1 MKRGKTSSDFSKR
14 ILFCA
19 LCTLSGAG
27 VMASPLNGT
36 LSDADI
42 VQVIAQNGKTVKG
55 VVTDNFGPVIGAN
68 VLVKGTTN
76 GVITDVDGKFV
87 LSDVPEDAVL
97 QISFIGYVT
106 QEIKVAGKTEFNVQM
121 SEDAKALEEVV
132 VVGYGSQKKVNLTG
146 SIGKVDSKVLESR
159 PITSTT
165 SALQGTIPNLQIT
178 NSSGEPGQ
186 SASINVRGT
195 TSINGGSPL
204 VLVDGV
210 EMSLD
215 LVNPNDI
222 ENVTVLKDAAASAIY
237 GVRAAFGV
245 ILVTTK
251 NPSKAEKTSVSYS
264 GNFSFSTPS
273 VMPEFITSQSQFAE
287 WMNEACRNG
296 NVPTKYRDD
305 VIAKMKAYEAD
316 PKNNPEYEVIDGQ
329 LYYYG
334 YSNFRDKM
342 IKKSSFTQ
350 RHKINVTGGSE
361 KTRFYTSVGFL
372 DQNGIYKVGDDNYK
386 QLNSRINVENQTTD
400 WMKLGFKALYNYST
414 QDKPH
419 TYQGKDV
426 WERVVFSLPTDFI
439 DAWQKD
445 PRYPE
450 LDKFAGMY
458 SQNNAY
464 AILDNAGRKK
474 YDQHDIWMTATAD
487 FDILKGWK
495 AHVDF
500 NYNLNYEK
508 ASDHSKPIKFFDG
521 SFNETYGETVVN
533 NFVMNNYNTSYYS
546 FNAYT
551 EYENTFAEKHY
562 LKAMVGFNQELTKYS
577 TFSGTR
583 YDILNDELPSLSLG
597 SGNKD
602 VSQNGYEWA
611 LRGGFFRLNYI
622 YNDRYLFEFNGR
634 YDGTSR
640 FPSDNRFVFLPSFS
654 AAWRISEES
663 FMQGT
668 RDWLDNLKLRASYGI
683 LGNQMISS
691 SDWSGNTKYYP
702 YIPFMSNGTSTNW
715 LFGDSYA
722 TTINPGNLVSASLTW
737 EKVATMNFGL
747 DATFLN
753 QRLDM
758 SFDYYV
764 RTTSDMLIKTSYPG
778 VLGTTA
784 PPENSAELKTRG
796 WEMTLNWKDRIGKDF
811 GYELGFV
818 LSDSQA
824 EITKYN
830 NPTGDINTYYEGK
843 KVGDIWGF
851 EVEGLFQSDEEAQ
864 NWYDQSKIAN
874 VQWGAGDIKIK
885 DLDGDGKIDYAKDT
899 KTNGSGTLQDHGD
912 QTIIG
917 NTTPRYQYGIT
928 ANLTYKDFYL
938 NLFFQGVGKRDAWF
952 SGNAFWP
959 AATQYYNVQKWH
971 VEESWSPENPDAYL
985 PIPRATDSRNRG
997 VKTDRYLQDA
1007 SYCRLKNLTVG
1018 WNLPKQWISKVFLTN
1033 ATVYVSGENLFYI
1046 SKIKGPYDPEAIG
1059 GSGNMVY
1066 PFMKTY
1072 SLGINLTF

>member
-36 LSDADI
+36 LSDA
-42 VQVIAQNGKTVKG
+42 AQNGKTVKG

-245 ILVTTK
+245 VLVTTK

-264 GNFSFSTPS
+264 GNFSFAKPS
-273 VMPEFITSQSQFAE
+273 IMPEFLTSQSQFAE
-287 WMNEACRNG
+287 WMNQACING
-296 NVPTKYRDD
+296 NVATKYRDD

-334 YSNFRDKM
+334 YSDFKEKM
-342 IKKSSFTQ
+342 IKDVTPTQ
-350 RHKINVTGGSE
+350 RHNINITGGSE
-361 KTRFYTSVGFL
+361 KTRFYTSVGYL
-372 DQNGIYKVGDDNYK
+372 NQEGLYKVGDDNYK
-386 QLNSRINVENQTTD
+386 QLNTRINVENQTTK

-414 QDKPH
+414 QDKPF
-419 TYQGKDV
+419 TYDGKDV
-426 WERVVFSLPTDFI
+426 WKRVIYTLPTDFI

-450 LDKFAGMY
+450 LDKFDGMY
-458 SQNNAY
+458 SENNAY
-464 AILDNAGRKK
+464 ALLKDGGRNK
-474 YDQHDIWMTATAD
+474 YDQHDVWLTATAD

-500 NYNLNYEK
+500 NYNLNYKK
-508 ASDHSKPIKFFDG
+508 ASAHSKPIKFFDG
-521 SFNETYGETVVN
+521 SFNETYGRTSTN
-533 NFVMNNYNTSYYS
+533 YYQMTNYNTSYYS

-551 EYENTFAEKHY
+551 DYEHTFAEKHY

-577 TFSGTR
+577 TFSGKR

-597 SGNKD
+597 SGNHE

-702 YIPFMSNGTSTNW
+702 YIPFMSNSTSTYW
-715 LFGDSYA
+715 LFGDTYA
-722 TTINPGNLVSASLTW
+722 TTINPGNLVSADLTW
-737 EKVATMNFGL
+737 EKVSTMNFGI
-747 DATFLN
+747 DMTFLQ

-758 SFDYYV
+758 SFDYYI
-764 RTTSDMLIKTSYPG
+764 RTTADMLIKTSYPAL
-778 VLGTTA
+778 LGTTA

-796 WEMTLNWKDRIGKDF
+796 WEFTISWRDKIGENFSYD
-811 GYELGFV
+811 LGFV

-830 NPTGDINTYYEGK
+830 NPTGDISTYYEGK
-843 KVGDIWGF
+843 KVGDIWGYR
-851 EVEGLFQSDEEAQ
+851 VEGLFQSDEEAA
-864 NWYDQSKIAN
+864 NWYSQKDIAN
-874 VQWGAGDIKIK
+874 VQWGAGDIKVK
-885 DLDGDGKIDYAKDT
+885 DLNGDGVIDD
-899 KTNGSGTLQDHGD
+899 GIGTLDDHGD
-912 QTIIG
+912 KEVIG

-928 ANLTYKDFYL
+928 ANFTYKNYYL
-938 NLFFQGVGKRDAWF
+938 NLFMQGVGKRDFWP
-952 SGNAFWP
+952 GDEAFWP
-959 AATQYYNVQKWH
+959 AATQYYNAQTWH
-971 VEESWSPENPDAYL
+971 VYDSWTPENPGAYL
-985 PIPRATDSRNRG
+985 PIARATDSRNRG
-997 VKTDRYLQDA
+997 VYTDRYLQNA
-1007 SYCRLKNLTVG
+1007 SYCRMKNITLG
-1018 WNLPKQWISKVFLTN
+1018 WNLPKQWISKINLSN
-1033 ATVYVSGENLFYI
+1033 ASIYVSGENLFEFT
-1046 SKIKGPYDPEAIG
+1046 KIKGPYDPEAAG
-1059 GSGNMVY
+1059 GNGVMLY
-1066 PFMKTY
+1066 PFMRTY

>member
-1 MKRGKTSSDFSKR
+1 MKKGKTSSDYSKR

-19 LCTLSGAG
+19 FFALSGAG
-27 VMASPLNGT
+27 VMASPFGGELPGT
-36 LSDADI
+36 AD
-42 VQVIAQNGKTVKG
+42 VQAVQQNGKTVTG
-55 VVTDNFGPVIGAN
+55 VVTDNMGPVIGAN

-76 GVITDVDGKFV
+76 GVITDIDGKFT
-87 LSDVPEDAVL
+87 LSNVPEDAIL
-97 QISFIGYVT
+97 QISFIGYTT
-106 QEIKVAGKTEFNVQM
+106 QEIKVAGQTTFAVTLK
-121 SEDAKALEEVV
+121 EDSQALEEVI

-146 SIGKVDSKVLESR
+146 SIGQIDSKVLESR
-159 PITSTT
+159 PITSTA

-178 NSSGEPGQ
+178 NTSGQPGA
-186 SASINVRGT
+186 SPSINVRGT

-245 ILVTTK
+245 VLVTTK

-264 GNFSFSTPS
+264 GNFSFAKPS
-273 VMPEFITSQSQFAE
+273 IMPEFLTSQSQFAE
-287 WMNEACRNG
+287 WMNQACING
-296 NVPTKYRDD
+296 NVATKYRDD

-334 YSNFRDKM
+334 YSDFKEKM
-342 IKKSSFTQ
+342 IKDVTPTQ
-350 RHKINVTGGSE
+350 RHNINITGGSE
-361 KTRFYTSVGFL
+361 KTRFYTSVGYL
-372 DQNGIYKVGDDNYK
+372 NQEGLYKVGDDNYK
-386 QLNSRINVENQTTD
+386 QLNTRINVENQTTK

-414 QDKPH
+414 QDKPF
-419 TYQGKDV
+419 TYDGKDV
-426 WERVVFSLPTDFI
+426 WKRVIYTLPTDFI

-450 LDKFAGMY
+450 LDKFDGMY
-458 SQNNAY
+458 SENNAY
-464 AILDNAGRKK
+464 ALLKDGGRNK
-474 YDQHDIWMTATAD
+474 YDQHDVWLTATAD

-500 NYNLNYEK
+500 NYNLNYKK
-508 ASDHSKPIKFFDG
+508 ASAHSKPIKFFDG
-521 SFNETYGETVVN
+521 SFNETYGRTSTN
-533 NFVMNNYNTSYYS
+533 YYQMTNYNTSYYS

-551 EYENTFAEKHY
+551 DYEHTFAEKHY

-577 TFSGTR
+577 TFSGKR

-597 SGNKD
+597 SGNHE

-702 YIPFMSNGTSTNW
+702 YIPFMSNSTSTYW
-715 LFGDSYA
+715 LFGDTYA
-722 TTINPGNLVSASLTW
+722 TTINPGNLVSADLTW
-737 EKVATMNFGL
+737 EKVSTMNFGI
-747 DATFLN
+747 DMTFLQ

-758 SFDYYV
+758 SFDYYI
-764 RTTSDMLIKTSYPG
+764 RTTADMLIKTSYPAL
-778 VLGTTA
+778 LGTTA

-796 WEMTLNWKDRIGKDF
+796 WEFTISWRDKIGENFSYD
-811 GYELGFV
+811 LGFV

-830 NPTGDINTYYEGK
+830 NPTGDISTYYEGK
-843 KVGDIWGF
+843 KVGDIWGYR
-851 EVEGLFQSDEEAQ
+851 VEGLFQSDEEAA
-864 NWYDQSKIAN
+864 NWYSQKDIAN
-874 VQWGAGDIKIK
+874 VQWGAGDIKVK
-885 DLDGDGKIDYAKDT
+885 DLNGDGVIDD
-899 KTNGSGTLQDHGD
+899 GIGTLDDHGD
-912 QTIIG
+912 KEVIG

-928 ANLTYKDFYL
+928 ANFTYKNYYL
-938 NLFFQGVGKRDAWF
+938 NLFMQGVGKRDFWP
-952 SGNAFWP
+952 GDEAFWP
-959 AATQYYNVQKWH
+959 AATQYYNAQTWH
-971 VEESWSPENPDAYL
+971 VYDSWTPENPGAYL
-985 PIPRATDSRNRG
+985 PIARATDSRNRG
-997 VKTDRYLQDA
+997 VYTDRYLQNA
-1007 SYCRLKNLTVG
+1007 SYCRMKNITLG
-1018 WNLPKQWISKVFLTN
+1018 WNLPKQWISKINLSN
-1033 ATVYVSGENLFYI
+1033 ASIYVSGENLFEFT
-1046 SKIKGPYDPEAIG
+1046 KIKGPYDPEAAG
-1059 GSGNMVY
+1059 GNGVMLY
-1066 PFMKTY
+1066 PFMRTY

>member
-19 LCTLSGAG
+19 LCTLTSAG

-245 ILVTTK
+245 VLVTTK

-264 GNFSFSTPS
+264 GNFSFAKPS
-273 VMPEFITSQSQFAE
+273 IMPEFLTSQSQFAE
-287 WMNEACRNG
+287 WMNQACING
-296 NVPTKYRDD
+296 NVATKYRDD

-334 YSNFRDKM
+334 YSDFKEKM
-342 IKKSSFTQ
+342 IKDVTPTQ
-350 RHKINVTGGSE
+350 RHNINITGGSE
-361 KTRFYTSVGFL
+361 KTRFYTSVGYL
-372 DQNGIYKVGDDNYK
+372 NQEGLYKVGDDNYK
-386 QLNSRINVENQTTD
+386 QLNTRINVENQTTK

-414 QDKPH
+414 QDKPF
-419 TYQGKDV
+419 TYDGKDV
-426 WERVVFSLPTDFI
+426 WKRVIYTLPTDFI

-450 LDKFAGMY
+450 LDKFDGMY
-458 SQNNAY
+458 SENNAY
-464 AILDNAGRKK
+464 ALLKDGGRNK
-474 YDQHDIWMTATAD
+474 YDQHDVWLTATAD

-500 NYNLNYEK
+500 NYNLNYKK
-508 ASDHSKPIKFFDG
+508 ASAHSKPIKFFDG
-521 SFNETYGETVVN
+521 SFNETYGRTSTN
-533 NFVMNNYNTSYYS
+533 YYQMTNYNTSYYS

-551 EYENTFAEKHY
+551 DYEHTFAEKHY

-577 TFSGTR
+577 TFSGKR

-597 SGNKD
+597 SGNHE

-702 YIPFMSNGTSTNW
+702 YIPFMSNSTSTYW
-715 LFGDSYA
+715 LFGDTYA
-722 TTINPGNLVSASLTW
+722 TTINPGNLVSADLTW
-737 EKVATMNFGL
+737 EKVSTMNFGI
-747 DATFLN
+747 DMTFLQ

-758 SFDYYV
+758 SFDYYI
-764 RTTSDMLIKTSYPG
+764 RTTADMLIKTSYPAL
-778 VLGTTA
+778 LGTTA

-796 WEMTLNWKDRIGKDF
+796 WEFTISWRDKIGENFSYD
-811 GYELGFV
+811 LGFV

-830 NPTGDINTYYEGK
+830 NPTGDISTYYEGK
-843 KVGDIWGF
+843 KVGDIWGYR
-851 EVEGLFQSDEEAQ
+851 VEGLFQSDEEAA
-864 NWYDQSKIAN
+864 NWYSQKDIAN
-874 VQWGAGDIKIK
+874 VQWGAGDIKVK
-885 DLDGDGKIDYAKDT
+885 DLNDDGVIDDGI
-899 KTNGSGTLQDHGD
+899 GTLDDHGD
-912 QTIIG
+912 KEVIG

-928 ANLTYKDFYL
+928 ANFTYKNYYL
-938 NLFFQGVGKRDAWF
+938 NLFMQGVGKRDFWP
-952 SGNAFWP
+952 GDEAFWP
-959 AATQYYNVQKWH
+959 AATQYYNAQTWH
-971 VEESWSPENPDAYL
+971 VYDSWTPENPGAYL
-985 PIPRATDSRNRG
+985 PIARATDSRNRG
-997 VKTDRYLQDA
+997 VYTDRYLQNA
-1007 SYCRLKNLTVG
+1007 SYCRMKNITLG
-1018 WNLPKQWISKVFLTN
+1018 WNLPKQWISKINLSN
-1033 ATVYVSGENLFYI
+1033 ASIYVSGENLFEFT
-1046 SKIKGPYDPEAIG
+1046 KIKGPYDPEAAG
-1059 GSGNMVY
+1059 GNGVMLY
-1066 PFMKTY
+1066 PFMRTY

>member
-1 MKRGKTSSDFSKR
+1 M
-14 ILFCA
+14 
-19 LCTLSGAG
+19 
-27 VMASPLNGT
+27 
-36 LSDADI
+36 
-42 VQVIAQNGKTVKG
+42 KG

-245 ILVTTK
+245 VLVTTK

-264 GNFSFSTPS
+264 GNFSFAKPS
-273 VMPEFITSQSQFAE
+273 IMPEFLTSQSQFAE
-287 WMNEACRNG
+287 WMNQACING
-296 NVPTKYRDD
+296 NVATKYRDD

-334 YSNFRDKM
+334 YSDFKEKM
-342 IKKSSFTQ
+342 IKDVTPTQ
-350 RHKINVTGGSE
+350 RHNINITGGSE
-361 KTRFYTSVGFL
+361 KTRFYTSVGYL
-372 DQNGIYKVGDDNYK
+372 NQEGLYKVGDDNYK
-386 QLNSRINVENQTTD
+386 QLNTRINVENQTTK

-414 QDKPH
+414 QDKPF
-419 TYQGKDV
+419 TYDGKDV
-426 WERVVFSLPTDFI
+426 WKRVIYTLPTDFI

-450 LDKFAGMY
+450 LDKFDGMY
-458 SQNNAY
+458 SENNAY
-464 AILDNAGRKK
+464 ALLKDGGRNK
-474 YDQHDIWMTATAD
+474 YDQHDVWLTATAD

-500 NYNLNYEK
+500 NYNLNYKK
-508 ASDHSKPIKFFDG
+508 ASAHSKPIKFFDG
-521 SFNETYGETVVN
+521 SFNETYGRTSTN
-533 NFVMNNYNTSYYS
+533 YYQMTNYNTSYYS

-551 EYENTFAEKHY
+551 DYEHTFAEKHY

-577 TFSGTR
+577 TFSGKR

-597 SGNKD
+597 SGNHE

-702 YIPFMSNGTSTNW
+702 YIPFMSNSTSTYW
-715 LFGDSYA
+715 LFGDTYA
-722 TTINPGNLVSASLTW
+722 TTINPGNLVSADLTW
-737 EKVATMNFGL
+737 EKVSTMNFGI
-747 DATFLN
+747 DMTFLQ

-758 SFDYYV
+758 SFDYYI
-764 RTTSDMLIKTSYPG
+764 RTTADMLIKTSYPAL
-778 VLGTTA
+778 LGTTA

-796 WEMTLNWKDRIGKDF
+796 WEFTISWRDKIGENFSYD
-811 GYELGFV
+811 LGFV

-830 NPTGDINTYYEGK
+830 NPTGDISTYYEGK
-843 KVGDIWGF
+843 KVGDIWGYR
-851 EVEGLFQSDEEAQ
+851 VEGLFQSDEEAA
-864 NWYDQSKIAN
+864 NWYSQKDIAN
-874 VQWGAGDIKIK
+874 VQWGAGDIKVK
-885 DLDGDGKIDYAKDT
+885 DLNDDGVIDDGI
-899 KTNGSGTLQDHGD
+899 GTLDDHGD
-912 QTIIG
+912 KEVIG

-928 ANLTYKDFYL
+928 ANFTYKNYYL
-938 NLFFQGVGKRDAWF
+938 NLFMQGVGKRDFWP
-952 SGNAFWP
+952 GDEAFWP
-959 AATQYYNVQKWH
+959 AATQYYNAQTWH
-971 VEESWSPENPDAYL
+971 VYDSWTPENPGAYL
-985 PIPRATDSRNRG
+985 PIARATDSRNRG
-997 VKTDRYLQDA
+997 VYTDRYLQNA
-1007 SYCRLKNLTVG
+1007 SYCRMKNITLG
-1018 WNLPKQWISKVFLTN
+1018 WNLPKQWISKINLSN
-1033 ATVYVSGENLFYI
+1033 ASIYVSGENLFEFT
-1046 SKIKGPYDPEAIG
+1046 KIKGPYDPEAAG
-1059 GSGNMVY
+1059 GNGVMLY
-1066 PFMKTY
+1066 PFMRTY

>member
-76 GVITDVDGKFV
+76 GVITDVDGK
-87 LSDVPEDAVL
+87 L
-97 QISFIGYVT
+97 
-106 QEIKVAGKTEFNVQM
+106 M

-245 ILVTTK
+245 VLVTTK

-264 GNFSFSTPS
+264 GNFSFAKPS
-273 VMPEFITSQSQFAE
+273 IMPEFLTSQSQFAE
-287 WMNEACRNG
+287 WMNQACING
-296 NVPTKYRDD
+296 NVATKYRDD

-334 YSNFRDKM
+334 YSDFKEKM
-342 IKKSSFTQ
+342 IKDVTPTQ
-350 RHKINVTGGSE
+350 RHNINITGGSE
-361 KTRFYTSVGFL
+361 KTRFYTSVGYL
-372 DQNGIYKVGDDNYK
+372 NQEGLYKVGDDNYK
-386 QLNSRINVENQTTD
+386 QLNTRINVENQTTK

-414 QDKPH
+414 QDKPF
-419 TYQGKDV
+419 TYDGKDV
-426 WERVVFSLPTDFI
+426 WKRVIYTLPTDFI

-450 LDKFAGMY
+450 LDKFDGMY
-458 SQNNAY
+458 SENNAY
-464 AILDNAGRKK
+464 ALLKDGGRNK
-474 YDQHDIWMTATAD
+474 YDQHDVWLTATAD

-500 NYNLNYEK
+500 NYNLNYKK
-508 ASDHSKPIKFFDG
+508 ASAHSKPIKFFDG
-521 SFNETYGETVVN
+521 SFNETYGRTSTN
-533 NFVMNNYNTSYYS
+533 YYQMTNYNTSYYS

-551 EYENTFAEKHY
+551 DYEHTFAEKHY

-577 TFSGTR
+577 TFSGKR

-597 SGNKD
+597 SGNHE

-702 YIPFMSNGTSTNW
+702 YIPFMSNSTSTYW
-715 LFGDSYA
+715 LFGDTYA
-722 TTINPGNLVSASLTW
+722 TTINPGNLVSADLTW
-737 EKVATMNFGL
+737 EKVSTMNFGI
-747 DATFLN
+747 DMTFLQ

-758 SFDYYV
+758 SFDYYI
-764 RTTSDMLIKTSYPG
+764 RTTADMLIKTSYPAL
-778 VLGTTA
+778 LGTTA

-796 WEMTLNWKDRIGKDF
+796 WEFTISWRDKIGENFSYD
-811 GYELGFV
+811 LGFV

-830 NPTGDINTYYEGK
+830 NPTGDISTYYEGK
-843 KVGDIWGF
+843 KVGDIWGYR
-851 EVEGLFQSDEEAQ
+851 VEGLFQSDEEAA
-864 NWYDQSKIAN
+864 NWYSQKDIAN
-874 VQWGAGDIKIK
+874 VQWGAGDIKVK
-885 DLDGDGKIDYAKDT
+885 DLNGDGVIDD
-899 KTNGSGTLQDHGD
+899 GIGTLDDHGD
-912 QTIIG
+912 KEVIG

-928 ANLTYKDFYL
+928 ANFTYKNYYL
-938 NLFFQGVGKRDAWF
+938 NLFMQGVGKRDFWP
-952 SGNAFWP
+952 GDEAFWP
-959 AATQYYNVQKWH
+959 AATQYYNAQTWH
-971 VEESWSPENPDAYL
+971 VYDSWTPENPGAYL
-985 PIPRATDSRNRG
+985 PIARATDSRNRG
-997 VKTDRYLQDA
+997 VYTDRYLQNA
-1007 SYCRLKNLTVG
+1007 SYCRMKNITLG
-1018 WNLPKQWISKVFLTN
+1018 WNLPKQWISKINLSN
-1033 ATVYVSGENLFYI
+1033 ASIYVSGENLFEFT
-1046 SKIKGPYDPEAIG
+1046 KIKGPYDPEAAG
-1059 GSGNMVY
+1059 GNGVMLY
-1066 PFMKTY
+1066 PFMRTY

>member
-1 MKRGKTSSDFSKR
+1 M
-14 ILFCA
+14 L
-19 LCTLSGAG
+19 
-27 VMASPLNGT
+27 
-36 LSDADI
+36 
-42 VQVIAQNGKTVKG
+42 AQNGKTVKG

-245 ILVTTK
+245 VLVTTK

-264 GNFSFSTPS
+264 GNFSFAKPS
-273 VMPEFITSQSQFAE
+273 IMPEFLTSQSQFAE
-287 WMNEACRNG
+287 WMNQACING
-296 NVPTKYRDD
+296 NVATKYRDD

-334 YSNFRDKM
+334 YSDFKEKM
-342 IKKSSFTQ
+342 IKDVTPTQ
-350 RHKINVTGGSE
+350 RHNINITGGSE
-361 KTRFYTSVGFL
+361 KTRFYTSVGYL
-372 DQNGIYKVGDDNYK
+372 NQEGLYKVGDDNYK
-386 QLNSRINVENQTTD
+386 QLNTRINVENQTTK

-414 QDKPH
+414 QDKPF
-419 TYQGKDV
+419 TYDGKDV
-426 WERVVFSLPTDFI
+426 WKRVIYTLPTDFI

-450 LDKFAGMY
+450 LDKFDGMY
-458 SQNNAY
+458 SENNAY
-464 AILDNAGRKK
+464 ALLKDGGRNK
-474 YDQHDIWMTATAD
+474 YDQHDVWLTATAD

-500 NYNLNYEK
+500 NYNLNYKK
-508 ASDHSKPIKFFDG
+508 ASAHSKPIKFFDG
-521 SFNETYGETVVN
+521 SFNETYGRTSTN
-533 NFVMNNYNTSYYS
+533 YYQMTNYNTSYYS

-551 EYENTFAEKHY
+551 DYEHTFAEKHY

-577 TFSGTR
+577 TFSGKR

-597 SGNKD
+597 SGNHE

-702 YIPFMSNGTSTNW
+702 YIPFMSNSTSTYW
-715 LFGDSYA
+715 LFGDTYA
-722 TTINPGNLVSASLTW
+722 TTINPGNLVSADLTW
-737 EKVATMNFGL
+737 EKVSTMNFGI
-747 DATFLN
+747 DMTFLQ

-758 SFDYYV
+758 SFDYYI
-764 RTTSDMLIKTSYPG
+764 RTTADMLIKTSYPAL
-778 VLGTTA
+778 LGTTA

-796 WEMTLNWKDRIGKDF
+796 WEFTISWRDKIGENFSYD
-811 GYELGFV
+811 LGFV

-830 NPTGDINTYYEGK
+830 NPTGDISTYYEGK
-843 KVGDIWGF
+843 KVGDIWGYR
-851 EVEGLFQSDEEAQ
+851 VEGLFQSDEEAA
-864 NWYDQSKIAN
+864 NWYSQKDIAN
-874 VQWGAGDIKIK
+874 VQWGAGDIKVK
-885 DLDGDGKIDYAKDT
+885 DLNGDGVIDD
-899 KTNGSGTLQDHGD
+899 GIGTLDDHGD
-912 QTIIG
+912 KEVIG

-928 ANLTYKDFYL
+928 ANFTYKNYYL
-938 NLFFQGVGKRDAWF
+938 NLFMQGVGKRDFWP
-952 SGNAFWP
+952 GDEAFWP
-959 AATQYYNVQKWH
+959 AATQYYNAQTWH
-971 VEESWSPENPDAYL
+971 VYDSWTPENPGAYL
-985 PIPRATDSRNRG
+985 PIARATDSRNRG
-997 VKTDRYLQDA
+997 VYTDRYLQNA
-1007 SYCRLKNLTVG
+1007 SYCRMKNITLG
-1018 WNLPKQWISKVFLTN
+1018 WNLPKQWISKINLSN
-1033 ATVYVSGENLFYI
+1033 ASIYVSGENLFEFT
-1046 SKIKGPYDPEAIG
+1046 KIKGPYDPEAAG
-1059 GSGNMVY
+1059 GNGVMLY
-1066 PFMKTY
+1066 PFMRTY

>member
-1 MKRGKTSSDFSKR
+1 M
-14 ILFCA
+14 
-19 LCTLSGAG
+19 
-27 VMASPLNGT
+27 
-36 LSDADI
+36 
-42 VQVIAQNGKTVKG
+42 
-55 VVTDNFGPVIGAN
+55 
-68 VLVKGTTN
+68 
-76 GVITDVDGKFV
+76 
-87 LSDVPEDAVL
+87 L

-245 ILVTTK
+245 VLVTTK

-264 GNFSFSTPS
+264 GNFSFAKPS
-273 VMPEFITSQSQFAE
+273 IMPEFLTSQSQFAE
-287 WMNEACRNG
+287 WMNQACING
-296 NVPTKYRDD
+296 NVATKYRDD

-334 YSNFRDKM
+334 YSDFKEKM
-342 IKKSSFTQ
+342 IKDVTPTQ
-350 RHKINVTGGSE
+350 RHNINITGGSE
-361 KTRFYTSVGFL
+361 KTRFYTSVGYL
-372 DQNGIYKVGDDNYK
+372 NQEGLYKVGDDNYK
-386 QLNSRINVENQTTD
+386 QLNTRINVENQTTK

-414 QDKPH
+414 QDKPF
-419 TYQGKDV
+419 TYDGKDV
-426 WERVVFSLPTDFI
+426 WKRVIYTLPTDFI

-450 LDKFAGMY
+450 LDKFDGMY
-458 SQNNAY
+458 SENNAY
-464 AILDNAGRKK
+464 ALLKDGGRNK
-474 YDQHDIWMTATAD
+474 YDQHDVWLTATAD

-500 NYNLNYEK
+500 NYNLNYKK
-508 ASDHSKPIKFFDG
+508 ASAHSKPIKFFDG
-521 SFNETYGETVVN
+521 SFNETYGRTSTN
-533 NFVMNNYNTSYYS
+533 YYQMTNYNTSYYS

-551 EYENTFAEKHY
+551 DYEHTFAEKHY

-577 TFSGTR
+577 TFSGKR

-597 SGNKD
+597 SGNHE

-702 YIPFMSNGTSTNW
+702 YIPFMSNSTSTYW
-715 LFGDSYA
+715 LFGDTYA
-722 TTINPGNLVSASLTW
+722 TTINPGNLVSADLTW
-737 EKVATMNFGL
+737 EKVSTMNFGI
-747 DATFLN
+747 DMTFLQ

-758 SFDYYV
+758 SFDYYI
-764 RTTSDMLIKTSYPG
+764 RTTADMLIKTSYPAL
-778 VLGTTA
+778 LGTTA

-796 WEMTLNWKDRIGKDF
+796 WEFTISWRDKIGENFSYD
-811 GYELGFV
+811 LGFV

-830 NPTGDINTYYEGK
+830 NPTGDISTYYEGK
-843 KVGDIWGF
+843 KVGDIWGYR
-851 EVEGLFQSDEEAQ
+851 VEGLFQSDEEAA
-864 NWYDQSKIAN
+864 NWYSQKDIAN
-874 VQWGAGDIKIK
+874 VQWGAGDIKVK
-885 DLDGDGKIDYAKDT
+885 DLNGDGVIDD
-899 KTNGSGTLQDHGD
+899 GIGTLDDHGD
-912 QTIIG
+912 KEVIG

-928 ANLTYKDFYL
+928 ANFTYKNYYL
-938 NLFFQGVGKRDAWF
+938 NLFMQGVGKRDFWP
-952 SGNAFWP
+952 GDEAFWP
-959 AATQYYNVQKWH
+959 AATQYYNAQTWH
-971 VEESWSPENPDAYL
+971 VYDSWTPENPGAYL
-985 PIPRATDSRNRG
+985 PIARATDSRNRG
-997 VKTDRYLQDA
+997 VYTDRYLQNA
-1007 SYCRLKNLTVG
+1007 SYCRMKNITLG
-1018 WNLPKQWISKVFLTN
+1018 WNLPKQWISKINLSN
-1033 ATVYVSGENLFYI
+1033 ASIYVSGENLFEFT
-1046 SKIKGPYDPEAIG
+1046 KIKGPYDPEAAG
-1059 GSGNMVY
+1059 GNGVMLY
-1066 PFMKTY
+1066 PFMRTY

>member
-1 MKRGKTSSDFSKR
+1 MKRGNTFSDFSKR

-19 LCTLSGAG
+19 LYTFSSAG

-36 LSDADI
+36 LLDADI
-42 VQVIAQNGKTVKG
+42 VQVVAQNGKTIKG
-55 VVTDNFGPVIGAN
+55 VVTDNFGPIIGAN

-76 GVITDVDGKFV
+76 GVITDVNGKFI
-87 LSDVPEDAVL
+87 LSNVPENAVL
-97 QISFIGYVT
+97 QISYIGYVT
-106 QEIKVAGKTEFNVQM
+106 QEIKVAGKIEFNVQM

-222 ENVTVLKDAAASAIY
+222 ANVTVLKDAAASAIY

-245 ILVTTK
+245 VLVTTK

-264 GNFSFSTPS
+264 GNFSFAKPS
-273 VMPEFITSQSQFAE
+273 IMPEFLDSQSQFAE
-287 WMNEACRNG
+287 WMNQACING
-296 NVPTKYRDD
+296 NVATKYRDD

-316 PKNNPEYEVIDGQ
+316 PVNNPEYEVIDGQ

-334 YSNFRDKM
+334 YSDFKEKM
-342 IKKSSFTQ
+342 IKDVTPTQ
-350 RHKINVTGGSE
+350 RHNINITGGSE
-361 KTRFYTSVGFL
+361 KTRFYTSVGYL
-372 DQNGIYKVGDDNYK
+372 NQDGLYKVGDDNYK
-386 QLNSRINVENQTTD
+386 QLNTRINVENQTTK

-414 QDKPH
+414 QDKPF
-419 TYQGKDV
+419 TYDGKDV
-426 WERVVFSLPTDFI
+426 WKRVIYTLPTDFI
-439 DAWQKD
+439 NAWQKD

-450 LDKFAGMY
+450 LDKFDGLY
-458 SQNNAY
+458 SENNAY
-464 AILDNAGRKK
+464 SLLKDGGRNK
-474 YDQHDIWMTATAD
+474 YDQHDVWLTATAD

-500 NYNLNYEK
+500 NYNLNYKK
-508 ASDHSKPIKFFDG
+508 ASAHSKPIKFFDS
-521 SFNETYGETVVN
+521 SFNETYGRTSTN
-533 NFVMNNYNTSYYS
+533 YYQMSNYNTSYYS

-551 EYENTFAEKHY
+551 DYERTFADKHY

-577 TFSGTR
+577 TFSGKR
-583 YDILNDELPSLSLG
+583 YDILNDQLPSLSLG
-597 SGNKD
+597 SGNHE

-654 AAWRISEES
+654 AAWRISEEA

-702 YIPFMSNGTSTNW
+702 YIPFMSNSTSTYW
-715 LFGDSYA
+715 LFGDTYA
-722 TTINPGNLVSASLTW
+722 TTINPGNLVSADLTW
-737 EKVATMNFGL
+737 EKVSTMNFGI
-747 DATFLN
+747 DMTFLQ

-758 SFDYYV
+758 SFDYYI
-764 RTTSDMLIKTSYPG
+764 RTTADMLIKTSYPAL
-778 VLGTTA
+778 LGTSA

-796 WEMTLNWKDRIGKDF
+796 WEFTISWRDKIGDDF
-811 GYELGFV
+811 SYDLGFV

-830 NPTGDINTYYEGK
+830 NPTGDISTYYEGK
-843 KVGDIWGF
+843 KVGDIWGYR
-851 EVEGLFQSDEEAQ
+851 VEGLFQSDEEAA
-864 NWYDQSKIAN
+864 NWYSQKDIAN
-874 VQWGAGDIKIK
+874 VLWGAGDIKVK
-885 DLDGDGKIDYAKDT
+885 DLNGDGVIDD
-899 KTNGSGTLQDHGD
+899 GIGTLDDHGD
-912 QTIIG
+912 KEVIG

-928 ANLTYKDFYL
+928 ANFTYRNYYL
-938 NLFFQGVGKRDAWF
+938 NLFMQGVGKRDFWP
-952 SGNAFWP
+952 GDEAFWP
-959 AATQYYNVQKWH
+959 AATQYYNAQTWH
-971 VEESWSPENPDAYL
+971 VYDSWTPENPGAYL
-985 PIPRATDSRNRG
+985 PIARATDSRNRG
-997 VKTDRYLQDA
+997 VYTDRYLQNA
-1007 SYCRLKNLTVG
+1007 SYCRMKNITLG
-1018 WNLPKQWISKVFLTN
+1018 WNLPKQWISKINLSNVSI
-1033 ATVYVSGENLFYI
+1033 YVSGENLFEFT
-1046 SKIKGPYDPEAIG
+1046 KIKGPYDPEAAG
-1059 GSGNMVY
+1059 GNGVMLY
-1066 PFMKTY
+1066 PFMRTY

>member
-1 MKRGKTSSDFSKR
+1 MKIGKTSSDFSKR

-19 LCTLSGAG
+19 LCTLTSAG

-55 VVTDNFGPVIGAN
+55 VVTDNFGPVVGAN
-68 VLVKGTTN
+68 VLVKGTSN

-215 LVNPNDI
+215 LVNPSDI
-222 ENVTVLKDAAASAIY
+222 ANVTVLKDAAASAIY

-245 ILVTTK
+245 VLVTTK

-264 GNFSFSTPS
+264 GNFSFAKPS
-273 VMPEFITSQSQFAE
+273 IMPEFLDSQSQFAE
-287 WMNEACRNG
+287 WMNQACING
-296 NVPTKYRDD
+296 NVATKYRDD

-316 PKNNPEYEVIDGQ
+316 PVNNPEYEVIDGQ

-334 YSNFRDKM
+334 YSDFKEKM
-342 IKKSSFTQ
+342 IKDVTPTQ
-350 RHKINVTGGSE
+350 RHNINITGGSE
-361 KTRFYTSVGFL
+361 KTRFYTSVGYL
-372 DQNGIYKVGDDNYK
+372 NQDGLYKVGDDNYK
-386 QLNSRINVENQTTD
+386 QLNTRINVENQTTK

-414 QDKPH
+414 QDKPF
-419 TYQGKDV
+419 TYDGKDV
-426 WERVVFSLPTDFI
+426 WKRVIYTLPTDFI
-439 DAWQKD
+439 NAWQKD

-450 LDKFAGMY
+450 LDQFDGLY
-458 SQNNAY
+458 SENNAY
-464 AILDNAGRKK
+464 SLLKDGGRNK
-474 YDQHDIWMTATAD
+474 YDQHDVWLTATAD

-500 NYNLNYEK
+500 NYNLNYKK
-508 ASDHSKPIKFFDG
+508 ASAHSKPIKFFDS
-521 SFNETYGETVVN
+521 SFNETYGRTSTN
-533 NFVMNNYNTSYYS
+533 YYQMSNYNTSYYS

-551 EYENTFAEKHY
+551 DYEHTFADKHY

-577 TFSGTR
+577 TFSGKR
-583 YDILNDELPSLSLG
+583 YDILNDQLPSLSLG
-597 SGNKD
+597 SGNHE

-654 AAWRISEES
+654 AAWRISEEA

-702 YIPFMSNGTSTNW
+702 YIPFMSNSTSTYW
-715 LFGDSYA
+715 LFGDTYA
-722 TTINPGNLVSASLTW
+722 TTINPGNLVSADLTW
-737 EKVATMNFGL
+737 EKVSTMNFGI
-747 DATFLN
+747 DMTFLQ

-758 SFDYYV
+758 SFDYYI
-764 RTTSDMLIKTSYPG
+764 RTTADMLIKTSYPAL
-778 VLGTTA
+778 LGTSA

-796 WEMTLNWKDRIGKDF
+796 WEFTISWRDKIGDDF
-811 GYELGFV
+811 SYDLGFV

-830 NPTGDINTYYEGK
+830 NPTGDISTYYEGK
-843 KVGDIWGF
+843 KVGDIWGYR
-851 EVEGLFQSDEEAQ
+851 VEGLFQSDEEAA
-864 NWYDQSKIAN
+864 NWYSQKDIAN
-874 VQWGAGDIKIK
+874 VLWGAGDIKVK
-885 DLDGDGKIDYAKDT
+885 DLNGDGVIDD
-899 KTNGSGTLQDHGD
+899 GIGTLDDHGD
-912 QTIIG
+912 KEVIG

-928 ANLTYKDFYL
+928 ANFTYKNYYL
-938 NLFFQGVGKRDAWF
+938 NLFMQGVGKRDFWP
-952 SGNAFWP
+952 GDEAFWP
-959 AATQYYNVQKWH
+959 AATQYYNAQTWH
-971 VEESWSPENPDAYL
+971 VYDSWTPENPGAYL
-985 PIPRATDSRNRG
+985 PIARATDSRNRS
-997 VKTDRYLQDA
+997 VYTDRYLQDA
-1007 SYCRLKNLTVG
+1007 AYCRMKNITLG
-1018 WNLPKQWISKVFLTN
+1018 WNLPKQWISKINLSN
-1033 ATVYVSGENLFYI
+1033 ASIYVSGENLFEFT
-1046 SKIKGPYDPEAIG
+1046 KIKGPYDPEAAG
-1059 GSGNMVY
+1059 GNGVMLY
-1066 PFMKTY
+1066 PFMRTY

>member
-1 MKRGKTSSDFSKR
+1 
-14 ILFCA
+14 
-19 LCTLSGAG
+19 
-27 VMASPLNGT
+27 
-36 LSDADI
+36 
-42 VQVIAQNGKTVKG
+42 
-55 VVTDNFGPVIGAN
+55 
-68 VLVKGTTN
+68 
-76 GVITDVDGKFV
+76 
-87 LSDVPEDAVL
+87 
-97 QISFIGYVT
+97 
-106 QEIKVAGKTEFNVQM
+106 M

-245 ILVTTK
+245 VLVTTK

-264 GNFSFSTPS
+264 GNFSFAKPS
-273 VMPEFITSQSQFAE
+273 IMPEFLTSQSQFAE
-287 WMNEACRNG
+287 WMNQACING
-296 NVPTKYRDD
+296 NVATKYRDD

-334 YSNFRDKM
+334 YSDFKEKM
-342 IKKSSFTQ
+342 IKDVTPTQ
-350 RHKINVTGGSE
+350 RHNINITGGSE
-361 KTRFYTSVGFL
+361 KTRFYTSVGYL
-372 DQNGIYKVGDDNYK
+372 NQEGLYKVGDDNYK
-386 QLNSRINVENQTTD
+386 QLNTRINVENQTTK

-414 QDKPH
+414 QDKPF
-419 TYQGKDV
+419 TYDGKDV
-426 WERVVFSLPTDFI
+426 WKRVIYTLPTDFI

-450 LDKFAGMY
+450 LDKFDGMY
-458 SQNNAY
+458 SENNAY
-464 AILDNAGRKK
+464 ALLKDGGRNK
-474 YDQHDIWMTATAD
+474 YDQHDVWLTATAD

-500 NYNLNYEK
+500 NYNLNYKK
-508 ASDHSKPIKFFDG
+508 ASAHSKPIKFFDG
-521 SFNETYGETVVN
+521 SFNETYGRTSTN
-533 NFVMNNYNTSYYS
+533 YYQMTNYNTSYYS

-551 EYENTFAEKHY
+551 DYEHTFAEKHY

-577 TFSGTR
+577 TFSGKR

-597 SGNKD
+597 SGNHE

-702 YIPFMSNGTSTNW
+702 YIPFMSNSTSTYW
-715 LFGDSYA
+715 LFGDTYA
-722 TTINPGNLVSASLTW
+722 TTINPGNLVSADLTW
-737 EKVATMNFGL
+737 EKVSTMNFGI
-747 DATFLN
+747 DMTFLQ

-758 SFDYYV
+758 SFDYYI
-764 RTTSDMLIKTSYPG
+764 RTTADMLIKTSYPAL
-778 VLGTTA
+778 LGTTA

-796 WEMTLNWKDRIGKDF
+796 WEFTISWRDKIGENFSYD
-811 GYELGFV
+811 LGFV

-830 NPTGDINTYYEGK
+830 NPTGDISTYYEGK
-843 KVGDIWGF
+843 KVGDIWGYR
-851 EVEGLFQSDEEAQ
+851 VEGLFQSDEEAA
-864 NWYDQSKIAN
+864 NWYSQKDIAN
-874 VQWGAGDIKIK
+874 VQWGAGDIKVK
-885 DLDGDGKIDYAKDT
+885 DLNGDGVIDD
-899 KTNGSGTLQDHGD
+899 GIGTLDDHGD
-912 QTIIG
+912 KEVIG

-928 ANLTYKDFYL
+928 ANFTYKNYYL
-938 NLFFQGVGKRDAWF
+938 NLFMQGVGKRDFWP
-952 SGNAFWP
+952 GDEAFWP
-959 AATQYYNVQKWH
+959 AATQYYNAQTWH
-971 VEESWSPENPDAYL
+971 VYDSWTPENPGAYL
-985 PIPRATDSRNRG
+985 PIARATDSRNRG
-997 VKTDRYLQDA
+997 VYTDRYLQNA
-1007 SYCRLKNLTVG
+1007 SYCRMKNITLG
-1018 WNLPKQWISKVFLTN
+1018 WNLPKQWISKINLSN
-1033 ATVYVSGENLFYI
+1033 ASIYVSGENLFEFT
-1046 SKIKGPYDPEAIG
+1046 KIKGPYDPEAAG
-1059 GSGNMVY
+1059 GNGVMLY
-1066 PFMKTY
+1066 PFMRTY

>member
-1 MKRGKTSSDFSKR
+1 M
-14 ILFCA
+14 
-19 LCTLSGAG
+19 
-27 VMASPLNGT
+27 
-36 LSDADI
+36 
-42 VQVIAQNGKTVKG
+42 
-55 VVTDNFGPVIGAN
+55 
-68 VLVKGTTN
+68 
-76 GVITDVDGKFV
+76 
-87 LSDVPEDAVL
+87 
-97 QISFIGYVT
+97 
-106 QEIKVAGKTEFNVQM
+106 
-121 SEDAKALEEVV
+121 
-132 VVGYGSQKKVNLTG
+132 TG

-245 ILVTTK
+245 VLVTTK

-264 GNFSFSTPS
+264 GNFSFAKPS
-273 VMPEFITSQSQFAE
+273 IMPEFLTSQSQFAE
-287 WMNEACRNG
+287 WMNQACING
-296 NVPTKYRDD
+296 NVATKYRDD

-334 YSNFRDKM
+334 YSDFKEKM
-342 IKKSSFTQ
+342 IKDVTPTQ
-350 RHKINVTGGSE
+350 RHNINITGGSE
-361 KTRFYTSVGFL
+361 KTRFYTSVGYL
-372 DQNGIYKVGDDNYK
+372 NQEGLYKVGDDNYK
-386 QLNSRINVENQTTD
+386 QLNTRINVENQTTK

-414 QDKPH
+414 QDKPF
-419 TYQGKDV
+419 TYDGKDV
-426 WERVVFSLPTDFI
+426 WKRVIYTLPTDFI

-450 LDKFAGMY
+450 LDKFDGMY
-458 SQNNAY
+458 SENNAY
-464 AILDNAGRKK
+464 ALLKDGGRNK
-474 YDQHDIWMTATAD
+474 YDQHDVWLTATAD

-500 NYNLNYEK
+500 NYNLNYKK
-508 ASDHSKPIKFFDG
+508 ASAHSKPIKFFDG
-521 SFNETYGETVVN
+521 SFNETYGRTSTN
-533 NFVMNNYNTSYYS
+533 YYQMTNYNTSYYS

-551 EYENTFAEKHY
+551 DYEHTFAEKHY

-577 TFSGTR
+577 TFSGKR

-597 SGNKD
+597 SGNHE

-702 YIPFMSNGTSTNW
+702 YIPFMSNSTSTYW
-715 LFGDSYA
+715 LFGDTYA
-722 TTINPGNLVSASLTW
+722 TTINPGNLVSADLTW
-737 EKVATMNFGL
+737 EKVSTMNFGI
-747 DATFLN
+747 DMTFLQ

-758 SFDYYV
+758 SFDYYI
-764 RTTSDMLIKTSYPG
+764 RTTADMLIKTSYPAL
-778 VLGTTA
+778 LGTTA

-796 WEMTLNWKDRIGKDF
+796 WEFTISWRDKIGENFSYD
-811 GYELGFV
+811 LGFV

-830 NPTGDINTYYEGK
+830 NPTGDISTYYEGK
-843 KVGDIWGF
+843 KVGDIWGYR
-851 EVEGLFQSDEEAQ
+851 VEGLFQSDEEAA
-864 NWYDQSKIAN
+864 NWYSQKDIAN
-874 VQWGAGDIKIK
+874 VQWGAGDIKVK
-885 DLDGDGKIDYAKDT
+885 DLNGDGVIDD
-899 KTNGSGTLQDHGD
+899 GIGTLDDHGD
-912 QTIIG
+912 KEVIG

-928 ANLTYKDFYL
+928 ANFTYKNYYL
-938 NLFFQGVGKRDAWF
+938 NLFMQGVGKRDFWP
-952 SGNAFWP
+952 GDEAFWP
-959 AATQYYNVQKWH
+959 AATQYYNAQTWH
-971 VEESWSPENPDAYL
+971 VYDSWTPENPGAYL
-985 PIPRATDSRNRG
+985 PIARATDSRNRG
-997 VKTDRYLQDA
+997 VYTDRYLQNA
-1007 SYCRLKNLTVG
+1007 SYCRMKNITLG
-1018 WNLPKQWISKVFLTN
+1018 WNLPKQWISKINLSN
-1033 ATVYVSGENLFYI
+1033 ASIYVSGENLFEFT
-1046 SKIKGPYDPEAIG
+1046 KIKGPYDPEAAG
-1059 GSGNMVY
+1059 GNGVMLY
-1066 PFMKTY
+1066 PFMRTY